1 MARVLVVDDDE
12 ANRESL
18 YLVLADLGYDVAVAS
33 SAQAGVDI
41 LLKSPGPMVV
51 VFDYF
56 MPELT
61 GGDMLRIAERDVP
74 FVERHAFIC
83 VTASP
88 HRVPEHVT
96 TWLAQ
101 RGTPVIS
108 KPYEVDEL
116 LAVVAREAARV
127 PVTS

>member
-18 YLVLADLGYDVAVAS
+18 CLVLADLGYDVAVAS
-33 SAQAGVDI
+33 SAQAGVDM
-41 LLKSPGPMVV
+41 LLTTPDPMVV

-61 GGDMLRIAERDVP
+61 GGDMLRIAASDVL
-74 FVERHAFIC
+74 FVERRAFIC

-88 HRVPEHVT
+88 HRVPEDVK

-101 RGTPVIS
+101 RGTPVIA
-108 KPYEVDEL
+108 KPFDVDEL

-127 PVTS
+127 PVTT